1 MEFYPYLPKRV
12 HPGGEFSAPP
22 GGELSGRRVALIG
35 FEREWASRFYEIV
48 QTAGAFCIIAP
59 NSEFEA
65 EARHCDLVLVYL
77 RTGEDPPDTRDPATT
92 AAVIIVMRASAM
104 RPKGPGAAE
113 YIFYPCTPM
122 EILTRAAIAIERK
135 RASVVRSRENPFRIL
150 IVDDDPE
157 VHALLNAALEGE
169 DMKCQSTS
177 LARESLRIARAWNPD
192 LIILDVNMPGLS
204 GHGVLAALKASS
216 SNRRT
221 PVLLLTGCDHKSDV
235 IRGFDLGAQDYVVK
249 PFHPADLAARV
260 RRIVAPAGGSDRR

>member
-12 HPGGEFSAPP
+12 HPGGEFVAPP

-35 FEREWASRFYEIV
+35 FEREWASRFYEIM

-59 NSEFEA
+59 NAEFEA
-65 EARHCDLVLVYL
+65 EARHCDLVLLYL
-77 RTGEDPPDTRDPATT
+77 RAGDDPPDTEDPATS
-92 AAVIIVMRASAM
+92 AAVIIVMRASTVAP
-104 RPKGPGAAE
+104 RGPAVD
-113 YIFYPCTPM
+113 YIFYPCTPI

-135 RASVVRSRENPFRIL
+135 RASVVRSRANPFRIL

-157 VHALLNAALEGE
+157 VHALLHAALDGE

-177 LARESLRIARAWNPD
+177 LARESLRIARGWNPD

-204 GHGVLAALKASS
+204 GHRVLTALKASS

-221 PVLLLTGCDHKSDV
+221 PVVLLTGCDHKSDV

-249 PFHPADLAARV
+249 PFHPADIAARV
-260 RRIVAPAGGSDRR
+260 RRIVTKSAR